1 MAISNQNKVK
11 RSFWCLAFSFF
22 ILLAIVS
29 SPPVPASAGDKV
41 RVGVVFSAD
50 VPYYRDIHR
59 YFVEALKE
67 KGIYGK
73 IDFLVQKPHP
83 DPIAW
88 SNALR
93 KLYVYDASIIITY
106 GPGTSETVKYEI
118 SDVPVFYAGLYS
130 NDTVLKNSHFA
141 GGVEYTLPVTSLLRY
156 LRKMDSVKRIGIF
169 FFPAERT
176 SLEEA
181 KKVRERCMAL
191 GLSPVM
197 LPVHKSKEIGEK
209 LRLFDLE
216 GLYITGSSFVL
227 WHFPEYISE
236 VQRRKLSV
244 VTSSG
249 GLEDKAML
257 SLYSDPVLIGR
268 DLSELLTGYMKKG
281 KRGDFRV
288 ERRNKLVFNYAI
300 SKEMGIDIPLELLTE
315 ADEVIR

>member
-22 ILLAIVS
+22 LLLAVVS
-29 SPPVPASAGDKV
+29 TPPVPASAGDKV

-59 YFVEALKE
+59 YFIKTLKE

-130 NDTVLKNSHFA
+130 NDTVLENAHFA

-169 FFPAERT
+169 FFPPERT
-176 SLEEA
+176 SVEEA
-181 KKVRERCMAL
+181 RKVQERCIAL
-191 GLSPVM
+191 GLEPVM
-197 LPVHKSKEIGEK
+197 LPVHKSSEIGEK
-209 LRLFDLE
+209 LRLFDLD
-216 GLYITGSSFVL
+216 GLYITGSAFML
-227 WHFPEYISE
+227 RYFPEYASE
-236 VQRRKLSV
+236 VKRQKIRV

-257 SLYSDPVLIGR
+257 SLYSDPFLIGR
-268 DLSELLTGYMKKG
+268 ELSGLLVGYLKNGRK
-281 KRGDFRV
+281 GDFKIV
-288 ERRNKLVFNYAI
+288 RRNRLVFNYAI